1 MRLRCD
7 GKQPNAGARGRQPS
21 AIVRMRETKGNIM
34 SDLYDLQKRAV
45 ACKHWRWMPGML
57 AFDAGRN
64 QHRVIEHDAGREYIT
79 TMLRDYNDAHCE
91 SSARALDV
99 TPDLADPATLGC
111 LLALVREAWPHE
123 WHEFMVPIFDGI
135 SHWYVGCLMPGTS
148 RIVMP
153 TRVMQTGLLDALP
166 PKPTEAEALVAALE
180 AAP

>member
-1 MRLRCD
+1 M
-7 GKQPNAGARGRQPS
+7 S
-21 AIVRMRETKGNIM
+21 ERELG
-34 SDLYDLQKRAV
+34 KRAV
-45 ACKHWRWMPGML
+45 ACKGWRWMPGML
-57 AFDAGRN
+57 AYVRLTLDGKPYERRVQVVSGEGRSFL
-64 QHRVIEHDAGREYIT
+64 GT
-79 TMLRDYNDAHCE
+79 TTKPGKSTDNTRSWGMVRHVQAAPVEEEDFI
-91 SSARALDV
+91 
-99 TPDLADPATLGC
+99 PDLTDPATLGC

>member
-1 MRLRCD
+1 MSERVSKTDEL
-7 GKQPNAGARGRQPS
+7 GR
-21 AIVRMRETKGNIM
+21 
-34 SDLYDLQKRAV
+34 RAV
-45 ACKHWRWMPGML
+45 ACKGWRWMPGML
-57 AFDAGRN
+57 ASDAGGN
-64 QHRVIEHDAGREYIT
+64 QHRVIEHHAGREYIT

-123 WHEFMVPIFDGI
+123 WHQFMVPIFDGI